1 MIPEPHRRFAAAIGR
16 ALAHRWSTRFKIRT
30 NHNGENEPPKSS
42 STECNQSDGFDTVAD
57 SDSVVQREEVREF
70 LD

>member
-16 ALAHRWSTRFKIRT
+16 ALARRWSAQFKNRT
-30 NHNGENEPPKSS
+30 GHDDEKEPPKSS
-42 STECNQSDGFDTVAD
+42 STECNQSDGIDTVAD
-57 SDSVVQREEVREF
+57 SDSIDQPERNHEF